1 MREVLAEHKISQPIR
16 ILDITTEEE
25 AVQHRFLGS
34 PSIRIHGL
42 DIDPE
47 VRGFDDYG
55 LG

>member
-1 MREVLAEHKISQPIR
+1 MKEVLAEKNISTPVR
-16 ILDITTEEE
+16 VLDISTEAE
-25 AVQHRFLGS
+25 AVRHRFLGS

-47 VRGFDDYG
+47 MRGFEDYG

>member
-1 MREVLAEHKISQPIR
+1 MREVLAEQKISAPVR
-16 ILDITTEEE
+16 VLDIATEAE

-34 PSIRIHGL
+34 PTIQICGV

>member
-1 MREVLAEHKISQPIR
+1 MKLAPVRVQ
-16 ILDITTEEE
+16 DIATEAE
-25 AVQHRFLGS
+25 AMKHRFLGS
-34 PSIRIHGL
+34 PTIQILGL

>member
-1 MREVLAEHKISQPIR
+1 MLEEHHIDVPVHV
-16 ILDITTEEE
+16 LDIATEAE
-25 AVQHRFLGS
+25 AVRHRFLGS

-47 VRGFDDYG
+47 MRGFDDYG

>member
-1 MREVLAEHKISQPIR
+1 MAEHKISQPIR

-25 AVQHRFLGS
+25 AVRHQFLGS

-47 VRGFDDYG
+47 MRGFDDYG
-55 LG
+55 LS

>member
-1 MREVLAEHKISQPIR
+1 MREVLAEQNISQSIQV
-16 ILDITTEEE
+16 LDIATETE
-25 AVQHRFLGS
+25 AVQNRFLGS

-47 VRGFDDYG
+47 ARGFDDYG